1 MKMNNKGYA
10 STIIM
15 FSVLVLFLVSMLM
28 LIQTMNNSKSL
39 NKNITDKVTNS
50 IDYSAGGSLQTEID
64 LLKQQMSNLVDK
76 MYPVGS
82 IYMTTTYSEA
92 TQVHDAIGGEWE
104 KYAQGRTIIGDGT
117 VTDSS
122 GNTKIYN
129 AKDGN
134 SIEGGQLSTTL
145 SSSNI
150 PSLSVTGTT
159 NSTGNGYS
167 IGYGTSNRTTSSNGN
182 HTHNMIPYCVNCGGG
197 TFISKSSV
205 MAWYYYDYSSTRN
218 YGMNWLAGNT
228 LNLNVNYN
236 SGITSSSG
244 SHSHTVSDYYANKIS
259 GVEAHTHAF
268 TGNYTNKNVES
279 ISNESPYVTVYM
291 YKRVK

>member
-50 IDYSAGGSLQTEID
+50 IDYSAGGSLQTEIE

-92 TQVHDAIGGEWE
+92 SQVHDAIGGEWE